1 MKLYTNLFSPN
12 ARKVHAV
19 AHELG
24 IDLETQTVDLRAG
37 EQRSAEYLGLN
48 PNGKVPTLVDGE
60 VVLWESNAIVC
71 YLADKQQSNLWPE
84 SPKRYDVLRW
94 MFWDSNHLS
103 HALNRLF
110 GEKFFRRDNPDQKV
124 IERANKDFRKRAAIL
139 DDQLATNEYVTG
151 DALTLADFVIGV
163 GFGYIESLELP
174 VGGLDHLARWWSA
187 LSATSSG
194 RLLLP
199 G

>member
-37 EQRSAEYLGLN
+37 EQRSAEYLTLN

-71 YLADKQQSNLWPE
+71 YLADKQQSDLWPE
-84 SPKRYDVLRW
+84 SPKRHDVLRW

-187 LSATSSG
+187 LSATPSG